1 MKGNE
6 EKGRWGE
13 TKETAGKIKGKGRN
27 MEGKEMNGGK
37 ENNKLEGDKKREY
50 RAVVGNNW
58 HSVHRATVT

>member
-27 MEGKEMNGGK
+27 MEEKEMNGGK
-37 ENNKLEGDKKREY
+37 ENNKLEGEKKGGIGQWSAIIGIVY
-50 RAVVGNNW
+50 IG
-58 HSVHRATVT
+58 